1 MRKATEA
8 LIQTT
13 SLVNNQLFA
22 CHDNVTELDWEKIWE
37 WVERYEVSENEMS
50 LIWFLGYLD
59 GQNDYNLEQTHCLN
73 EDELLSVLEALKIEW
88 SGIEL
93 QENL

>member
-1 MRKATEA
+1 MRAATET

-13 SLVNNQLFA
+13 SLVDNPLFS
-22 CHDNVTELDWEKIWE
+22 CHDNVTELNWEKIWE
-37 WVERYEVSENEMS
+37 WVERTNVDPREMS

-59 GQNDYNLEQTHCLN
+59 GQNDYNLDSVNILEEHEVLA
-73 EDELLSVLEALKIEW
+73 VLESLKIAW

>member
-13 SLVNNQLFA
+13 SLVNNSLFSH
-22 CHDNVTELDWEKIWE
+22 HDSVTELDWEKIMGWME
-37 WVERYEVSENEMS
+37 LTKLDPREES

-59 GQNDYNLEQTHCLN
+59 GQNDFSLESVNVLEQ
-73 EDELLSVLEALKIEW
+73 EELLSVLDSLKIHW

>member
-1 MRKATEA
+1 MRAATES

-13 SLVNNQLFA
+13 SLVDNPLFS
-22 CHDNVTELDWEKIWE
+22 CHDNVTELDWEKIWA
-37 WVERYEVSENEMS
+37 WVERNQVDPREMS

-59 GQNDYNLEQTHCLN
+59 GQNDYNLDSIN
-73 EDELLSVLEALKIEW
+73 VLEEHEVLAVLESLKIAW